1 MHRSHFVSFFLVCL
15 LAPNAGRATPKYA
28 PFTYP
33 YETLGEGQVEIEQY
47 ADLVPLKA
55 RQGVSGAEQ
64 GYAATQFQTELEYGI
79 TDHLELGLYLTLS
92 PPPTQALVDFA
103 PVLTEGNGIKQR
115 LRLRIAEPDELPLD
129 IGLYGEV
136 VENDHE
142 IELEAKVILQK
153 RIDPLRLMLNAA
165 GEREFYFDGHN
176 EWVFKS
182 SLAASY
188 QVTPSIFPGVE
199 AWMRKEWR
207 DADDAQSTAFN
218 FRPAVYVGPT
228 ISLNFG
234 RVWWATGAYFRVTDL
249 DHTLQP
255 GDIYGNVW
263 VRTIVGLDL

>member
-142 IELEAKVILQK
+142 IELEAKILLQK
-153 RIDPLRLMLNAA
+153 RFDRLRAMVNLWAERVDPLLQN
-165 GEREFYFDGHN
+165 
-176 EWVFKS
+176 
-182 SLAASY
+182 
-188 QVTPSIFPGVE
+188 
-199 AWMRKEWR
+199 
-207 DADDAQSTAFN
+207 
-218 FRPAVYVGPT
+218 
-228 ISLNFG
+228 
-234 RVWWATGAYFRVTDL
+234 DL
-249 DHTLQP
+249 
-255 GDIYGNVW
+255 GFE
-263 VRTIVGLDL
+263 LDLVNVFHHLAREPDVERKHVRLVDP